1 MEVNVNPFKYGQV
14 VFDKDFC
21 HRPDLEEKLKNLV
34 ASGQNVLIEGER
46 RIGKTSLIFEIV
58 RQLKHLLL
66 YIDIMQIKTV
76 DDFCRRIINS
86 IASIEQ
92 KAGMIQKIFKTM
104 AHLKPTLTIDP
115 LTGSPSLSLD
125 ASIKLKP
132 DSIEGLLDLINSERK
147 NKKWV
152 VVFDE
157 FQDILNVDDAPAIL
171 ATLRSKIQFHTDIP
185 YIFAGS
191 VRNKMDEIFN
201 HPDSPFF
208 KSAITFNLGELN
220 REIFGEFLQEK
231 FRQGKRTV
239 SLQLMDKVFEIAQDV
254 PGDVQQLCGAI
265 WEGTSYRDN
274 IDERIIPAALGII
287 YSRELKGYEI
297 AFAQLTG
304 QQVRCLIAL
313 ARVGGKNLLS
323 ADFLKVS
330 GITQPSS
337 VKKALQ
343 RLVQLKIIY
352 EYKKEYKFINPF
364 FRSWLIYKNF

>member
-1 MEVNVNPFKYGQV
+1 MNPFKYGQV

-21 HRPDLEEKLKNLV
+21 HRPGLEEKLKDLV
-34 ASGQNVLIEGER
+34 ASGQNILLEGER
-46 RIGKTSLIFEIV
+46 RIGKTSLIYEII
-58 RQLKHLLL
+58 RQSKNLHLL
-66 YIDIMQIKTV
+66 YIDIMEIKTV
-76 DDFCRRIINS
+76 DDFCRRIIKAIIS
-86 IASIEQ
+86 MEQ
-92 KAGMIQKIFKTM
+92 KAGVVEKIFKAM

-115 LTGSPSLSLD
+115 LTGTPSLSLD
-125 ASIKLKP
+125 ASVKLKP
-132 DSIEGLLDLINSERK
+132 DSIEGLLDFINSERK
-147 NKKWV
+147 RKKWV

-157 FQDILNVDDAPAIL
+157 FQDILNLEDASVIL

-208 KSAITFNLGELN
+208 KSAITFNLGELD
-220 REIFGEFLQEK
+220 RAVFGEFLQEK

-239 SLQLMDKVFEIAQDV
+239 TPQLLDKIFEIAQDV
-254 PGDVQQLCGAI
+254 SGDVQQLCGAV
-265 WEGTSYRDN
+265 WEGTSYGDN
-274 IDERIIPAALGII
+274 ITGDIIPAALEVI
-287 YSRELKGYEI
+287 YSRELKGYEA

-304 QQVRCLIAL
+304 QQLRCLAGL

-323 ADFLKVS
+323 AEFLKVS

-343 RLVQLKIIY
+343 RLEQLKIIY

>member
-1 MEVNVNPFKYGQV
+1 MNPFKYGQV

-21 HRPDLEEKLKNLV
+21 HRPDLEDKLKNLI
-34 ASGQNVLIEGER
+34 ASGQNVLLEGER
-46 RIGKTSLIFEIV
+46 RIGKTSLIFEII
-58 RQLKHLLL
+58 RQTKNLQLI
-66 YIDIMQIKTV
+66 YIDIMEIKTV
-76 DDFCRRIINS
+76 DDFCRRIIKA
-86 IASIEQ
+86 IASMEQ
-92 KAGMIQKIFKTM
+92 KAGMVQKIFKAM

-125 ASIKLKP
+125 ASVKLKP
-132 DSIEGLLDLINSERK
+132 DSIEGLLDFINTERK

-157 FQDILNVDDAPAIL
+157 FQDILNVEDARSIL
-171 ATLRSKIQFHTDIP
+171 ATLRSKIQFHTEIP

-208 KSAITFNLGELN
+208 KSAITFNLGELD
-220 REIFGEFLQEK
+220 RAVFGEFLQEK

-239 SLQLMDKVFEIAQDV
+239 TPQLFEKIFEIAQDV
-254 PGDVQQLCGAI
+254 PGDVQQLCGAV
-265 WEGTSYRDN
+265 WEGTSYGDN
-274 IDERIIPAALGII
+274 ITGDIIPAALEII
-287 YSRELKGYEI
+287 YSRELKGYEA

-304 QQVRCLIAL
+304 QQLRCLVGL

-323 ADFLKVS
+323 AEFLKVS

-343 RLVQLKIIY
+343 RLEQLKIIY
-352 EYKKEYKFINPF
+352 VYKKEYKFIKPF
-364 FRSWLIYKNF
+364 FQIMVDL